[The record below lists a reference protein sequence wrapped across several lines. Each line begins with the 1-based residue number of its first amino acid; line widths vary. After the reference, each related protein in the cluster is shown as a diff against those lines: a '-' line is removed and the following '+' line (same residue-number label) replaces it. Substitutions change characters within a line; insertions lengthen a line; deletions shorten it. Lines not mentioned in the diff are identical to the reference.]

1 MIRWTVI
8 AAALLAL
15 AFIPFSCRTAGI
27 KVGSKKFT
35 EGVILGELIKGL
47 VEATD
52 TQATHYRELG
62 GTKLVF
68 QALVSG
74 DIDVYAEYTGTI
86 AKEILADDTSDSI
99 DAMRQ
104 SLEARGVRVSQPLGF
119 NNTYVLGMKTSRAEE
134 LGIRTISDLARHPD
148 LAFGFSNEFMAR
160 EDGWPSLQRTYDL
173 PQRSVV
179 GLDHD
184 LAYRQ
189 LRLGAID
196 VIDAYATDAKI
207 EIYDL
212 TLLEDDRD
220 YFPRYDSVLL
230 YRADL
235 ASRDPDAVSSILRLE
250 GLISAAEMTKANARV
265 EFDKVTEARTAG
277 EFLKLRLGMEVQ
289 VEEQVAAQR
298 IRDRT
303 FEHLDLVRKSLIP
316 AIVIAIPLG
325 ILAAK
330 RRRLGQLVLA
340 TVGVVQTI
348 PSLALLVLLMPLM
361 AYFGLASVGLGSATA
376 VTALFLYSLL
386 PIVRNTHAGLH
397 DISAEHLD
405 AANALGLS
413 PTFRLLQIELPLAS
427 RSILAGIKT
436 AAVINVGFATLG
448 ALIGAGGFG
457 QPILAGIR
465 LNDTSLILEGAIPAA
480 LLALIVQGGFDL
492 SERFFVPKGL
502 RVRPRNMDNTLMI
515 SMLAN

>member
-1 MIRWTVI
+1 MTRLIVI

-15 AFIPFSCRTAGI
+15 AVTPLSCRTEGI

-47 VEATD
+47 VDDPEAP
-52 TQATHYRELG
+52 ATHYRELG

-68 QALVSG
+68 QALLSG

-86 AKEILADDTSDSI
+86 ANEILTNGLSNSM

-104 SLEARGVRVSQPLGF
+104 SLESRGVTMSQSLGF
-119 NNTYVLGMKTSRAEE
+119 NNSYALGMLRSRAEE
-134 LGIRTISDLARHPD
+134 LDIEKISDLARYPD
-148 LAFGFSNEFMAR
+148 IAVGFSNEFVDR
-160 EDGWPSLQRTYDL
+160 EDGWPNLQRTYGL
-173 PQRSVV
+173 PQRNVV

-207 EIYDL
+207 EIDDL
-212 TLLEDDRD
+212 KLLEDDRE
-220 YFPRYDSVLL
+220 YFPRYDAVLL
-230 YRADL
+230 YRTDL
-235 ASRDPDAVSSILRLE
+235 ASRYPDAVTSMLQLE
-250 GLISAAEMTKANARV
+250 DLISVAEMTKANARV
-265 EFDKVTEARTAG
+265 EFDRITEARTAS
-277 EFLKLRLGMEVQ
+277 EFLKLRLGVDAQ
-289 VEEQVAAQR
+289 VKEQTAAQR

-303 FEHLDLVRKSLIP
+303 VEQLDLVRKSLIP
-316 AIVIAIPLG
+316 AILIAIPLG
-325 ILAAK
+325 IIAAK
-330 RRRLGQLVLA
+330 RRRFGQLILA
-340 TVGVVQTI
+340 TVSIVQTI
-348 PSLALLVLLMPLM
+348 PSLALLVMLMPLM
-361 AYFGLASVGLGSATA
+361 GYFGLASVGLGSATA

-386 PIVRNTHAGLH
+386 PIVRNTYTGLH
-397 DISAEHLD
+397 DISAEHHE
-405 AANALGLS
+405 AAAAIGLP
-413 PTFRLLQIELPLAS
+413 PTSRLFQIEMPLAS

-448 ALIGAGGFG
+448 ALIGAGGYG
-457 QPILAGIR
+457 QPILTGIR

-492 SERFFVPKGL
+492 SERIVVPRGL
-502 RVRPRNMDNTLMI
+502 RMERG
-515 SMLAN
+515 A